1 MTKDGVAV
9 STCRRRVMGN
19 AGLAGMLLV
28 LAGHAPV
35 AAAPITAVGG
45 FDHYEGAS
53 GQSTNGALGAAV
65 LSAGGG
71 DLTLAGVRFDDSDA
85 GQGYSFTG
93 GLGLPVA
100 PLMMLRVIG
109 TRFIGEQ
116 DLRAWRAKVGPQFSL
131 PGGRILTI
139 SYSHYRNHLGAR
151 SNAGIAEATTPLVTR
166 LSGRASASY
175 ATTPQAPV
183 LQGSAG
189 LGWNV
194 APHLELTGEAGLVS
208 SEAGA
213 AAPGSPGGGPLG
225 GLPLIGGGN
234 TGTGGTTETTRMTY
248 GTLSLGVRVT
258 WP

>member
-1 MTKDGVAV
+1 
-9 STCRRRVMGN
+9 
-19 AGLAGMLLV
+19 LLLV
-28 LAGHAPV
+28 LAAPAPV
-35 AAAPITAVGG
+35 AAAPVTAVGG
-45 FDHYEGAS
+45 FDHYAGAS
-53 GQSTNGALGAAV
+53 GQTTNGVLGAAV
-65 LSAGGG
+65 LGARGG

-85 GQGYSFTG
+85 GRGYSFTG

-100 PLMMLRVIG
+100 PLMMLRVTG

-116 DLRAWRAKVGPQFSL
+116 DLRAWRAKVGPQFAL
-131 PGGRILTI
+131 PGGRTLTI

-151 SNAGIAEATTPLVTR
+151 SNAGIAEATTPLVAR
-166 LSGRASASY
+166 LSGRAGASY
-175 ATTPQAPV
+175 ARAPQGAPV

-194 APHLELTGEAGLVS
+194 APHFELTGEAGLVN

-225 GLPLIGGGN
+225 GLPLIGGGSS
-234 TGTGGTTETTRMTY
+234 GTGGTTETTRTTY